1 MSLEQLDV
9 LALRRWVITTRA
21 AMSTHA
27 DAINALNV
35 FPVADRDT
43 GTNMSVTM
51 ELAVDGLAAEA
62 PPDLLTSVEV
72 LARSTVLAARGNSGV
87 ILSQLVRGLAD
98 VVVALNGAPLR
109 APDVA
114 DVLAAAARRA
124 RSGVRSPVEG
134 TMLSVADSAAQAA
147 AAASH
152 EPLTQLVDHVV
163 AAAQDAVARTREQ
176 LPQLRE
182 AGVVDAGAVGYW
194 LVLRALQ
201 HVVRR
206 EPGTVLNGAVPD
218 WLTPPERACP
228 SAEPGAEQ
236 GVGGPAY
243 ELMFVLR
250 DSDEVSVERLAE
262 SLSHIGD
269 SLVIAGGGDLCNVH
283 VHLDDLA
290 SGVNAAVAAG
300 RPDQFQIT
308 RFADQLAPPPDPDQ
322 PNDSAPAGRS
332 RLIAILDSPGLAAL
346 VRRADPAGDVLIA
359 PSADALNDVLDG
371 GDNWQILADTPR
383 LHALAAAAVLD
394 RPGSWVG
401 DGRHPAQLIAA
412 LSILCTGGSAAD
424 VSARSECDRAA
435 DDVGVHVV
443 DDASGDEDPSDMM
456 RRCRDLLDSIVGND
470 TELVTLVA
478 GANAPQELLETLEA
492 HLQNHRPH
500 VDVTSYVGGR
510 PGVVLDVGCE

>member
-27 DAINALNV
+27 EAINALNV

-62 PPDLLTSVEV
+62 PGDLLTSVEV

-98 VVVALNGAPLR
+98 VVIALDGAPLQ

-124 RSGVRSPVEG
+124 RGGVRSPVEG
-134 TMLSVADSAAQAA
+134 TMLSVADAAAQTAA
-147 AAASH
+147 GARH
-152 EPLTQLVDHVV
+152 ESLGELVDQVV
-163 AAAQDAVARTREQ
+163 AAAQDAVAHTREQ
-176 LPQLRE
+176 LPVLHE

-206 EPGTVLNGAVPD
+206 EPGTILNGDVPA

-228 SAEPGAEQ
+228 SGEG
-236 GVGGPAY
+236 GVVTGGPAY

-250 DSDEVSVERLAE
+250 DFEDAKVQSLAH
-262 SLSHIGD
+262 LLAQLGD
-269 SLVIAGGGDLCNVH
+269 SLVIASGGDLCSVH

-290 SGVNAAVAAG
+290 AGVNAAVAAG

-308 RFADQLAPPPDPDQ
+308 RFADQMSVPPAAATRKDSVQ
-322 PNDSAPAGRS
+322 PTRSA
-332 RLIAILDSPGLAAL
+332 LIAVLDSPGLAAL
-346 VRRADPAGDVLIA
+346 VHDADPAAAVLIA
-359 PSADALNDVLDG
+359 PGAAALDEILAG
-371 GDNWQILADTPR
+371 GETWQILADTPR
-383 LHALAAAAVLD
+383 LHALACAAVVD

-401 DGRHPAQLIAA
+401 DSHHPAQLIAA
-412 LSILCTGGSAAD
+412 LSMLCTRESTAD
-424 VSARSECDRAA
+424 LSARTECDGAA

-443 DDASGDEDPSDMM
+443 HDSSGDVM
-456 RRCRDLLDSIVGND
+456 RRCRELVDSVVD
-470 TELVTLVA
+470 DETELVTLVA
-478 GANAPQELLETLEA
+478 GANAPEGLLQALEN
-492 HLQNHRPH
+492 HLQNRHLQAE
-500 VDVTSYVGGR
+500 VATYVGGR